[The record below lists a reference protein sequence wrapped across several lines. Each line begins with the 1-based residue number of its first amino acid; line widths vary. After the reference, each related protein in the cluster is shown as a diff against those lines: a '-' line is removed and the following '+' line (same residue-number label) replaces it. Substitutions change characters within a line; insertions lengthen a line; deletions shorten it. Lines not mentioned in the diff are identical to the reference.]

1 MIRTVVV
8 FVNGGTPTTAV
19 TPVEIL
25 SSAGH
30 LYGQLK
36 GSEGRRYF
44 DVLTASLDG
53 RTVQTLTPMRLM
65 PDYSIDEIET
75 ADLLILSGGGGKL
88 EDICE
93 QNEKLI
99 PLLRRFYEQGTAMAG
114 ICSGVSLLA
123 ESGLLD
129 GRPATTHW
137 AIVDDCRERYPR
149 VDWQP
154 ERYVTESGN
163 IFCSGGVYSGVD
175 LCLYIV
181 EKYCGHQVAMQT
193 AKALLLRTPR
203 IWQAGYT
210 AEAPKTNHEDEQV
223 RIAQEWMFKNFAA
236 PVDVSVLAS
245 KVNMSPRTFA
255 RRFKAATGETPINYL
270 QRVRINA
277 ARHLI
282 ENDLKSV
289 WEISRRVGYED
300 LGFFNRLFKRYTG
313 LSPSVYRER
322 FSADSI
328 EKVGYGNNAHHTA
341 L

>member
-1 MIRTVVV
+1 MIRTVIV
-8 FVNGGTPTTAV
+8 FLKGGTPTTAV

-25 SSAGH
+25 SSAGF
-30 LYGQLK
+30 LYEQLK
-36 GSEGRRYF
+36 GLKGKRFF
-44 DVLTASLDG
+44 DVRTASLDG
-53 RTVQTLTPMRLM
+53 QKVQTLTPLQLE
-65 PDYSIDEIET
+65 PDHSIDEIDA
-75 ADLLILSGGGGKL
+75 ADLLVISGGGGGLK
-88 EDICE
+88 DICR

-99 PLLRRFYEQGTAMAG
+99 PLLRRLYEQGTAIAG
-114 ICSGVSLLA
+114 ICSGVPLLA

-137 AIVDDCRERYPR
+137 AIVDDCRKRYPQ

-181 EKYCGHQVAMQT
+181 EKYCGHQTAMHT

-210 AEAPKTNHEDEQV
+210 AEAPKIHHEDEQIRSV
-223 RIAQEWMFKNFAA
+223 QEWIFKNFRES
-236 PVDVSVLAS
+236 VDVTVLALS
-245 KVNMSPRTFA
+245 AHMSPRTFA

-289 WEISRRVGYED
+289 LEISRSVGYED
-300 LGFFNRLFKRYTG
+300 LAFFNRLFKRYTG

-322 FSADSI
+322 FSVDSP
-328 EKVGYGNNAHHTA
+328 KKMAAGKHAHHH
-341 L
+341 